1 MKAACDPL
9 SPSPAGSPPQLP
21 AGRPGPTPQPP
32 TAPLAARAGHCDRE
46 KQPGFFSRFMG
57 RSYSLVQG
65 NFKGACYP
73 LIPAK
78 LPQKNNGLKAVQFS
92 FSSPTHFISRLL
104 RALICARPTIGRAL
118 KRGLI
123 PALGI
128 PGDPPGTG
136 QITHTQGQPARKR
149 LAQPGPSRQA

>member
-1 MKAACDPL
+1 
-9 SPSPAGSPPQLP
+9 
-21 AGRPGPTPQPP
+21 
-32 TAPLAARAGHCDRE
+32 
-46 KQPGFFSRFMG
+46 MG

-104 RALICARPTIGRAL
+104 CALICARPTIGRAL

-128 PGDPPGTG
+128 PGDPPDTG
-136 QITHTQGQPARKR
+136 QITHTQGQPARKW
-149 LAQPGPSRQA
+149 LAQPELSIHATPVGKQRRAQGSPAPGGPRPIGTPHIRMMGSYSRDLFVPHRGLREAN